1 MKNELQ
7 VVVSQVPGRI
17 EFNYEEIKENLA
29 AQMELYKD
37 IQLTEETSAEGKSD
51 IATLRKIKK
60 AIDDKRKEVKNDCL
74 KPYTEFEAKA
84 KELIGLIDEPINLI
98 DKQVTVFEEKRKAE
112 KKEKVHATYNELIGS
127 LGEYLP
133 FEKIYDSKWENVSVS
148 MKSIKEKLEE
158 VISSTDMAVKTITD
172 MNSEAVPKAL
182 EQYRT
187 NLSLA
192 DAISYINRYEQQ
204 KAEILRK
211 EEEKRKAEE
220 ERKRIAEESR
230 LKEQERQRILEEERK
245 RIAEENRI
253 REEER
258 AKAAEE
264 AKAAEAARAT
274 ELKQEPTV
282 EEKTVTHTIA
292 EEPFTVM
299 EDDLEEAFPLV
310 EEDNSEEP
318 FVAEE
323 LPFVTVGEVVSQTVF
338 TVSGS
343 IDDIERIELFI
354 KGLGTTYERNDF

>member
-1 MKNELQ
+1 VKNELQ

-17 EFNYEEIKENLA
+17 EFNYEEIKANLA

-112 KKEKVHATYNELIGS
+112 KKEKIRTTYNELIGS

-133 FEKIYDSKWENVSVS
+133 FDKIYDSKWENVSAS
-148 MKSIKEKLEE
+148 MKSIKGILEE
-158 VISSTDMAVKTITD
+158 VISSTDMAVKSITD

-220 ERKRIAEESR
+220 ERKRIAEENR
-230 LKEQERQRILEEERK
+230 LKEQERQKILEEERK

-258 AKAAEE
+258 VKAAEE
-264 AKAAEAARAT
+264 AKAVEAARAD
-274 ELKQEPTV
+274 ELKQKPLV
-282 EEKTVTHTIA
+282 
-292 EEPFTVM
+292 EEPFPTM
-299 EDDLEEAFPLV
+299 EDDLEEAFPV
-310 EEDNSEEP
+310 EETTEEP
-318 FVAEE
+318 FIAEE
-323 LPFVTVGEVVSQTVF
+323 LPFVTPGDVLIQTTF
-338 TVSGS
+338 TVTGTPWDLQK
-343 IDDIERIELFI
+343 IEAFLNEQGLTFERTDI
-354 KGLGTTYERNDF
+354 

>member
-1 MKNELQ
+1 MHDLE
-7 VVVSQVPGRI
+7 VVVSQVPGQI

-37 IQLTEETSAEGKSD
+37 TQLTEETSAEGKKD

-60 AIDDKRKEVKNDCL
+60 AIDDKRIEVKKDCL
-74 KPYTEFEAKA
+74 KPYTEFEKKA
-84 KELIGLIDEPINLI
+84 NELVALIEDPIKLI
-98 DKQVTVFEEKRKAE
+98 DKQVKVFEKKKKAE
-112 KKEKVHATYNELIGS
+112 KKVKIRTAYDELIGS

-133 FEKIYDSKWENVSVS
+133 FDKIYDSKWETSSVT

-158 VISSTDMAVKTITD
+158 VISSTDMAIQTITD
-172 MNSEAVPKAL
+172 MGSEAVPKAL

-220 ERKRIAEESR
+220 ERKRIAEENR
-230 LKEQERQRILEEERK
+230 IREQEKQRILKEERQ

-253 REEER
+253 RAEER

-264 AKAAEAARAT
+264 AKAVEAARAVESKT
-274 ELKQEPTV
+274 EEESVRHIAAEDPFPT
-282 EEKTVTHTIA
+282 
-292 EEPFTVM
+292 M
-299 EDDLEEAFPLV
+299 ENDLEEAFPV
-310 EEDNSEEP
+310 EAEETSEDP
-318 FVAEE
+318 FTAGE
-323 LPFVTVGEVVSQTVF
+323 LPFVTPGETLFRATF
-338 TVSGS
+338 TVTGDPWDL
-343 IDDIERIELFI
+343 IKVEDFI
-354 KGLGTTYERNDF
+354 KEQGLVYERTDI

>member
-1 MKNELQ
+1 MKSELQ
-7 VVVSQVPGRI
+7 VVVSQVPGQI
-17 EFNYEEIKENLA
+17 EFNYEEIKANLA

-37 IQLTEETSAEGKSD
+37 IQLTEETSAEGKTD

-112 KKEKVHATYNELIGS
+112 KKEKIRATYNEFIGS

-133 FEKIYDSKWENVSVS
+133 FDKIYDSKWENVSVS

-220 ERKRIAEESR
+220 ERKRIAEENR
-230 LKEQERQRILEEERK
+230 IKEQERQRILEEERK
-245 RIAEENRI
+245 RVAEENRV

-258 AKAAEE
+258 AKAV
-264 AKAAEAARAT
+264 EAARVA
-274 ELKQEPTV
+274 ELKQEPLV
-282 EEKTVTHTIA
+282 EEGPVTQA
-292 EEPFTVM
+292 AVEEPFPTM
-299 EDDLEEAFPLV
+299 EDDLEEAFPV
-310 EEDNSEEP
+310 EETTEEP
-318 FVAEE
+318 FIAEE
-323 LPFVTVGEVVSQTVF
+323 LPFVTPGDVLIQTTF
-338 TVSGS
+338 TVTGTPWDLQK
-343 IDDIERIELFI
+343 IEAFLNEQGLTFERTDI
-354 KGLGTTYERNDF
+354 

>member
-1 MKNELQ
+1 MTNELQ

-37 IQLTEETSAEGKSD
+37 IQLTEETSVEGKKD

-60 AIDDKRKEVKNDCL
+60 AIDDKRIEVKKDCL
-74 KPYTEFEAKA
+74 KPYMEFEKKA
-84 KELIGLIDEPINLI
+84 NELTALIDDPINLI
-98 DKQVTVFEEKRKAE
+98 DKQVKVFEEQKKAE
-112 KKEKVHATYNELIGS
+112 KKKKIRAAYDELIGS

-133 FEKIYDSKWENVSVS
+133 FDKIYDSKWENTAVT
-148 MKSIKEKLEE
+148 MKSVKEKLEE
-158 VISSTDMAVKTITD
+158 VISSTDMAVKSITD

-192 DAISYINRYEQQ
+192 DAISYINRYEHQ

-220 ERKRIAEESR
+220 ERKRIAEENR

-258 AKAAEE
+258 AKAVEN
-264 AKAAEAARAT
+264 AKIAEAARAT
-274 ELKQEPTV
+274 ELRQEPTV
-282 EEKTVTHTIA
+282 KEKSVTHTIA
-292 EEPFTVM
+292 EEPFTAV
-299 EDDLEEAFPLV
+299 EDDLEDAFPV
-310 EEDNSEEP
+310 EEEEP

-323 LPFVTVGEVVSQTVF
+323 LPFVTPGDVFIQATF
-338 TVSGS
+338 TVTGTPW
-343 IDDIERIELFI
+343 DLQRIESYLNEQS
-354 KGLGTTYERNDF
+354 LAYERMDI